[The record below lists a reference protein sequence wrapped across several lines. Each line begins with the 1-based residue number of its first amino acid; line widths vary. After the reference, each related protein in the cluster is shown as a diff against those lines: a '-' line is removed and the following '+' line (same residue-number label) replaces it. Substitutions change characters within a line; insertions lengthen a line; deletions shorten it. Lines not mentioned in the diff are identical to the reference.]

1 MEFALSLNPFQAD
14 APALLP
20 SAGFASV
27 AGDTYLTLT
36 FRRRKPGS
44 DVTYHP
50 LVSPDLTGWTQL
62 TTMVG
67 TAVDNGDGTETVTFR
82 DTLRTTDAPR
92 RFLRLKVV
100 R

>member
-1 MEFALSLNPFQAD
+1 
-14 APALLP
+14 
-20 SAGFASV
+20 
-27 AGDTYLTLT
+27 
-36 FRRRKPGS
+36 
-44 DVTYHP
+44 
-50 LVSPDLTGWTQL
+50 
-62 TTMVG
+62 MVG